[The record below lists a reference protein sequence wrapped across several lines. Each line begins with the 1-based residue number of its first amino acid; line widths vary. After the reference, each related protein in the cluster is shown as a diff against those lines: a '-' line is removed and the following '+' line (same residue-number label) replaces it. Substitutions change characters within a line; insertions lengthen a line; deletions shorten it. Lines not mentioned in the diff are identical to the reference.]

1 MSLKKYKALV
11 ETIDLGSLTKAAEK
25 LNYTQPGVSH
35 MILSL
40 ENEFGF
46 PLLIRGKNG
55 VTPTPEAEKLMV
67 YLRQIVNGE
76 EKLKEEVNR
85 IHGADVGTI
94 RIGCFFSLSIHFLP
108 SIVAEFTELHPGVE
122 LQLYVGEHGEI
133 CQWLHQGKI
142 DLAFMS
148 LPVPGEFDFV
158 PLFDD
163 PIYAVLPEG
172 HILEKRE
179 RINPKELLEYP
190 FILQQQGSDE
200 DANRVF
206 EGEGLTPKVR
216 FRVRGDEA
224 IQSMIAKGLGVSLV
238 PELVLSRRPQGL
250 ILRPLEPEYH
260 RVLGIALPGGER
272 APALKRLLDFVE
284 DYCARA
290 GNRA

>member
-94 RIGCFFSLSIHFLP
+94 RIGCFFSLSQP
-108 SIVAEFTELHPGVE
+108 A
-122 LQLYVGEHGEI
+122 
-133 CQWLHQGKI
+133 
-142 DLAFMS
+142 S
-148 LPVPGEFDFV
+148 LSRNREKSLEV
-158 PLFDD
+158 
-163 PIYAVLPEG
+163 G
-172 HILEKRE
+172 HIGHETDV
-179 RINPKELLEYP
+179 
-190 FILQQQGSDE
+190 G
-200 DANRVF
+200 DAQI
-206 EGEGLTPKVR
+206 GC
-216 FRVRGDEA
+216 D
-224 IQSMIAKGLGVSLV
+224 
-238 PELVLSRRPQGL
+238 
-250 ILRPLEPEYH
+250 
-260 RVLGIALPGGER
+260 
-272 APALKRLLDFVE
+272 D
-284 DYCARA
+284 
-290 GNRA
+290 